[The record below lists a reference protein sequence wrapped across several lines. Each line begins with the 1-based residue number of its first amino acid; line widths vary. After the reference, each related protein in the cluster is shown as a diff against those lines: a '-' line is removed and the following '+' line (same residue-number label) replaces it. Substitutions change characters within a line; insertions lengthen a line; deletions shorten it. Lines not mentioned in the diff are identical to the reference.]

1 MIPHEWFTLD
11 SQLKRDQVIQG
22 FQSFIWT
29 ERFNT
34 AGDFQIVTKSTY
46 SNRQLL
52 AEGTWIGKKGS
63 TYVMKIDTVTDAV
76 DDTGVRNLTVT
87 GKSLEILLDDRIA
100 AVVTTTTTTDDTVD
114 PPVTT
119 TTTTLTDWLATG
131 TPGAIAR
138 DLFNR
143 ICVEGVLDEHD
154 TIPFYTF
161 GTLLPEGN
169 LGEPTDII
177 SLDAAPASVYSTLTQ
192 LCNTYSLGFR
202 LVRNGDM
209 GQIYFEV
216 YVGNDRTSSQTI
228 LSPVIFDENL
238 NNLEDVNR
246 LTSSAA
252 LKTVAY
258 VYAQNGY
265 EIVYAPTADPAASG
279 ADRRVMLVQS
289 SNTLPAGTDLTAGLQ
304 QEGQL
309 ALAAQREIYAFD
321 GKIPNQIPY
330 VYGVDYGLGD
340 LVEERN
346 SDGFGGLML
355 VTEHISSSDNTGD
368 TEYPT
373 LVVSQVITPNSWLNF
388 AGDEDWSDIPDTV
401 HWADL

>member
-29 ERFNT
+29 ERYNT
-34 AGDFQIVTKSTY
+34 AGEFQIVTKSTF
-46 SNRQLL
+46 SNRKLL
-52 AEGTWIGKKGS
+52 ADGTWIGKKGS
-63 TYVMKIDTVTDAV
+63 TYVMRIDTVTDQV
-76 DDTGVRNLTVT
+76 DDSGTRNLTVS

-100 AVVTTTTTTDDTVD
+100 AVVTTTTD
-114 PPVTT
+114 PGPPIV

-131 TPGAIAR
+131 SPGAIAR

-143 ICVEGVLDEHD
+143 ICVVGVLDVHD
-154 TIPFYTF
+154 SIPFYTF
-161 GTLLPEGN
+161 GTLLPPGN
-169 LGEPTDII
+169 LTEPTDII
-177 SLDAAPASVYSTLTQ
+177 SLDAAPATVYSTLTQ

-202 LVRNGDM
+202 FVRNGDM

-216 YVGNDRTSSQTI
+216 YVGNDRTASQST

-238 NNLEDVNR
+238 NNLVDVSQ
-246 LTSSAA
+246 LTSSAVF
-252 LKTVAY
+252 KTVAY
-258 VYAQNGY
+258 VYASNGY
-265 EIVYAPTADPAASG
+265 EIVYAPTADHSASG
-279 ADRRVMLVQS
+279 DARRVLLVNS
-289 SNTLPAGTDLTAGLQ
+289 SNSLPAGTDLTAALQ
-304 QEGQL
+304 QEGQI

-321 GKIPNQIPY
+321 GKIPAHIPY
-330 VYGVDYGLGD
+330 VYGRDYGLGD

-346 SDGFGGLML
+346 ADGFGGLML
-355 VTEHISSSDNTGD
+355 VTEHISSSDATGD

-373 LVVSQVITPNSWLNF
+373 LVVSTVITPNSWLNF
-388 AGDEDWSDIPDTV
+388 EGDNVWNDIPATV